1 MGKAKDKTSRTTF
14 PPSRASRPRI
24 VPGCIFLLL
33 GILVL
38 ISVVSYSPQQNPIF
52 TTNTSKDNL
61 VGAFGVQLA
70 YYSLKLAGAAGW
82 MIWIFLFW
90 LAYMFF
96 QGHASRLNLWRYLS
110 AAGSLISITI
120 LLTLT
125 ETQFAREGETLG
137 NYSSNYFPH
146 GIGGQVGELFYRGFL
161 HEKTGPA
168 GTGVIVGFILLICL
182 WTMTRDNVAANL
194 LGSPGAFA
202 AWWQERKAAAAKRKE
217 EEAQRQLAEAK
228 ANAALSAK
236 AKAPPP
242 GMKKTDGEPKP
253 LGPVRKPIIEEPEPP
268 MEGMEDM
275 PLVLPSSG
283 AKTKTPAPFPLNKG
297 KSRSPIAD
305 TPTPAD
311 PVVEEA
317 PEGVIET
324 PEPAPAASPDTPAA
338 PVGTQ
343 LKIVLSE
350 EIKKASKP
358 VQEKKGDHVLPPL
371 ELLQS
376 APPPQDTSAEDAH
389 EVTAEAIVRTLGEF
403 GVKVTMGEVHI
414 GPVITRY
421 DVYPAAGVR
430 VEKIANLDKNL
441 ALSLKALSV
450 RILAPVP
457 GRGCVGIEVPNK
469 KPQPVC
475 LRDII
480 ESEYWQNFSGEIP
493 ICLGKEVSGKPM
505 IADLARMPHC
515 LIAGS
520 TGAGKTVCIN
530 AIITSLLYRFSPDE
544 LRFVMVDPKIVE
556 MQAYNSLPHM
566 LIPVVTEPKKVPGAL
581 KYLLT
586 EMERRYQM
594 FASVGVR
601 NIAGFNAK
609 MAKKK
614 DADAEAKVKES
625 DLAMTPEERAAMSAI
640 EVPRDTDIELPEK
653 LHYIVVIIDELADL
667 MMVAPADVETGIA
680 RLAQLARAAGIH
692 LIIATQRPSV
702 NVITGIIKA
711 NLPSRIAFKVAAK
724 VDSRTIL
731 DTMGADQLIG
741 RGDMLFLPP
750 GSSDLL
756 RAQGCYVADEE
767 INAIIKHQKDHN
779 GEPTFDEI
787 FARSV
792 EESTLEEA
800 GEEGADGEE
809 DDDLGADTQLTNQ
822 ALDVLR
828 STKRAS
834 TSMIQRKL
842 RIGYNRAARIMEI
855 LEERGI
861 VGPDNGSQPR
871 EILKDLEGLKF

>member
-1 MGKAKDKTSRTTF
+1 M
-14 PPSRASRPRI
+14 
-24 VPGCIFLLL
+24 
-33 GILVL
+33 
-38 ISVVSYSPQQNPIF
+38 
-52 TTNTSKDNL
+52 
-61 VGAFGVQLA
+61 GAFGVQLA

-82 MIWIFLFW
+82 MIWMFLFW

-125 ETQFAREGETLG
+125 ETQFSGNGETLG

-146 GIGGQVGELFYRGFL
+146 GIGGQVGELLYRGIL
-161 HEKTGPA
+161 AEKIGPA
-168 GTGVIVGFILLICL
+168 GTGVIVGFLLLLCL

-194 LGSPGAFA
+194 LGSPGSFA

-217 EEAQRQLAEAK
+217 EEAQRRLAEQK
-228 ANAALSAK
+228 ANAALAAK
-236 AKAPPP
+236 AKAP
-242 GMKKTDGEPKP
+242 GAKKADDPKP
-253 LGPVRKPIIEEPEPP
+253 LGPVRKPIIDEPEPP

-275 PLVLPSSG
+275 PVILPPSG
-283 AKTKTPAPFPLNKG
+283 AKTTPPFPLNKG
-297 KSRSPIAD
+297 KSRSPIPD
-305 TPTPAD
+305 EPA
-311 PVVEEA
+311 VEDAVEDSA
-317 PEGVIET
+317 EELIEST
-324 PEPAPAASPDTPAA
+324 EPAPTASPDTPSATS
-338 PVGTQ
+338 GKQ

-350 EIKKASKP
+350 EIKKASRP

-371 ELLQS
+371 ELLHN
-376 APPPQDTSAEDAH
+376 APPPPDTSSEDAH
-389 EVTAEAIVRTLGEF
+389 EATAEAIVRTLGEF
-403 GVKVTMGEVHI
+403 GVKVTMGEVHV

-469 KPQPVC
+469 NPQPVC

-480 ESEYWQNFSGEIP
+480 ESEHWQNFSGEIP
-493 ICLGKEVSGKPM
+493 ICLGKEVSGRPL

-614 DADAEAKVKES
+614 DADAEAKAKES
-625 DLAMTPEERAAMSAI
+625 ELAMTPEERAAMSSI
-640 EVPRDTDIELPEK
+640 EVPSDTDIKLPER

-767 INAIIKHQKDHN
+767 INDLIQHQKEHN
-779 GEPTFDEI
+779 GEPTFDEV

-792 EESTLEEA
+792 EESTLEES
-800 GEEGADGEE
+800 GEGDDGA
-809 DDDLGADTQLTNQ
+809 DDDLGADAQLTNQ

-855 LEERGI
+855 LEDRGI

-871 EILKDLEGLKF
+871 EILVDLEGLKL